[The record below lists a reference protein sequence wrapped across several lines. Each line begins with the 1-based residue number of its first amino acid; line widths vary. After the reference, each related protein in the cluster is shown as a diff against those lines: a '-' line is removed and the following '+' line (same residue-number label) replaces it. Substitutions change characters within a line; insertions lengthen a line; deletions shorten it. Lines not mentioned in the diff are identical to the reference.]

1 MAKLNVL
8 VGQEEEVNKINKYIT
23 WPHTDVDFISD
34 HFTVFWREWL
44 NIFLK
49 LILRYAVDSVI
60 LLFIKSQAMKTQ
72 VE

>member
-1 MAKLNVL
+1 MTS
-8 VGQEEEVNKINKYIT
+8 YF
-23 WPHTDVDFISD
+23 TDVDFISD

-49 LILRYAVDSVI
+49 FFLRYAVDFVI
-60 LLFIKSQAMKTQ
+60 LLFIKSQAMKTR